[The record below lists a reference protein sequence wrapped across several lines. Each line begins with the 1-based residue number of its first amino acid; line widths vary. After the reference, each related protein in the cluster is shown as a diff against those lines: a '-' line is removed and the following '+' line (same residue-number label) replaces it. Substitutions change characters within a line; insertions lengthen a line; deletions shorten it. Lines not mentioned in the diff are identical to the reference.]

1 MKKEFNSHIE
11 RLRASNLRPTKQ
23 RIEIC
28 QFLFSRK
35 KTFHFTVESLN
46 KLLTKTTIIIGQMTI
61 PIILSLILKSLESS
75 PINSICSL

>member
-35 KTFHFTVESLN
+35 KTFHFTISNLKQILEKKGFNQVSLATLYN
-46 KLLTKTTIIIGQMTI
+46 TVNVFKK
-61 PIILSLILKSLESS
+61 
-75 PINSICSL
+75 